1 MRSLLL
7 RLLDNWRAPAPQ
19 PDRVNWLSEWD
30 YAHRGL
36 HGDGV
41 PENSPSAFADAIA
54 RGLGIEC
61 DIQRTRDGKAVVFHD
76 WDLDLLTDET
86 GPVNKRDAADI
97 EKIMLSGS
105 TDAIPQ
111 LSRLL
116 DQVAGQV
123 PILIELKSAFDRRTN
138 SLCLAVNRAL
148 EGYRGQYA
156 VMSYDPRVASWFR
169 SHSPRVVCGL
179 VIKEEGKKNVRGA
192 WERRLTLWHAKP
204 DFLAYDV
211 RDFPSKFASAQRSR
225 GIPVLAWTIN
235 SEELR
240 TRAVAHA
247 DALIAEL
254 EGSA

>member
-7 RLLDNWRAPAPQ
+7 RLLDNLRAPAPN
-19 PDRVNWLSEWD
+19 PDRVGWLSEWD

-36 HGDGV
+36 HSDGV

-54 RGLGIEC
+54 RGLGVEC
-61 DIQRTRDGKAVVFHD
+61 DVQRTRDGKAVVFHD
-76 WDLDLLTDET
+76 WDLDRLTDER

-97 EKIMLSGS
+97 EKILLSGNN
-105 TDAIPQ
+105 DAIPQ

-116 DQVAGQV
+116 DQVSGQV
-123 PILIELKSAFDRRTN
+123 PILIELKSGFDRRTN

-148 EGYRGQYA
+148 EGYRGKYA

-169 SHSPRVVCGL
+169 AHSPRVICGL
-179 VIKEEGKKNVRGA
+179 VVTEEGKKKIRGA
-192 WERRLTLWHAKP
+192 FERRLTLWHAKP

-211 RDFPSKFASAQRSR
+211 RDFPSKFAMAQRDR
-225 GIPVLAWTIN
+225 GLPVLAWTVR

-240 TRAVAHA
+240 EQAVKYA

-254 EGSA
+254 EGSV